1 MVVVGQGGVGKSVLI
16 NAITETFAHHGQE
29 PALAKCAPCGI
40 AATQVGGCTIHYWAG
55 LGIERPKSIASASKR
70 ICMRRK
76 KNILGK
82 ICLIIDEMSMLHD
95 TLLTDVAKV
104 VAYVKKTGNEGD
116 KHLPFAGMHVILMGD
131 FHQFPPVARTNA
143 ALYSLQWTAAPDALY
158 GRSLYR
164 NFDTVVWL
172 RQQI

>member
-1 MVVVGQGGVGKSVLI
+1 
-16 NAITETFAHHGQE
+16 
-29 PALAKCAPCGI
+29 
-40 AATQVGGCTIHYWAG
+40 
-55 LGIERPKSIASASKR
+55 
-70 ICMRRK
+70 MRRK

-116 KHLPFAGMHVILMGD
+116 EHLPFAGMHVILMGD

-172 RQQI
+172 RQQIRIRDAVWMNILSRLRVGQCTDEDIRIIRSLVLNHPECPKTDFNRLPWSEAILIMT